1 MTTVYQ
7 DIQAVRSLRK
17 ELRDPVVSE
26 TIMNAIHSVH
36 NCVQAGTDLNGW
48 KRVNWRNN
56 HSSAPTA
63 GSGGHGGNGG
73 NSNNGRS
80 FGNDR
85 NNSFR
90 NNHVTGQTNSRGNGF
105 FRSSGNANTNSSSSG
120 NASAFSSGVN
130 RNRPHTTS
138 APQSSGNTNQPSSVP
153 LSSNTQ
159 SQSQPQPQ
167 SNNHSHNHSHNYS
180 SGNSY
185 PSHHN
190 KYVSKFR
197 KDSEA
202 IDDTIINT
210 ILMGKLNK
218 MSVANYDEVK
228 EFITHI
234 IDSDQTEMT
243 KCFMR
248 LVFQKATVEEVF
260 CPLYARLLS
269 ELSTSYPVLLTEMA
283 NLYTHYMSIF
293 EEVNET
299 SETQKD
305 AVIEKK
311 YRRGYSQF
319 LAELIKHGVVNT
331 DMFIKTIQIIVK
343 QVETNMQNEACVTLN
358 QEYSDCLLRIIN
370 AIKSD
375 DLDDDDD
382 NISEI
387 KNTIKS
393 DIHSR
398 IKPFT
403 EKNADNKGISTKTRF
418 MFLNIYEDIEK
429 F

>member
-1 MTTVYQ
+1 MTSVYQ

-17 ELRDPVVSE
+17 ELRDPIASE
-26 TIMNAIHSVH
+26 SIMNAIHSVH
-36 NCVQAGTDLNGW
+36 SCIQTGTDLNGW

-56 HSSAPTA
+56 HSSSTTT
-63 GSGGHGGNGG
+63 GSSGGYSPSNGG
-73 NSNNGRS
+73 GGNGRS

-85 NNSFR
+85 GNSFR
-90 NNHVTGQTNSRGNGF
+90 NNHSSGQTNSRGNGF
-105 FRSSGNANTNSSSSG
+105 FRSAGNGNGNGNNGSANV
-120 NASAFSSGVN
+120 SAFSSGVN
-130 RNRPHTTS
+130 RNKYTS
-138 APQSSGNTNQPSSVP
+138 APSQPNANASQPSSVP
-153 LSSNTQ
+153 LSNQQQVQTHS
-159 SQSQPQPQ
+159 
-167 SNNHSHNHSHNYS
+167 HSHNHNHNHSH
-180 SGNSY
+180 SGG
-185 PSHHN
+185 SHHS

-260 CPLYARLLS
+260 CPLYAKLLS

-293 EEVNET
+293 EEVNEN
-299 SETQKD
+299 SDTQKNS
-305 AVIEKK
+305 VIEKK

-331 DMFIKTIQIIVK
+331 DMFMKTIQIIVR
-343 QVETNMQNEACVTLN
+343 QVELNLQNEECITLN

-375 DLDDDDD
+375 DLDDEDE

-393 DIHSR
+393 DIHPR
-398 IKPFT
+398 IKPLS